1 MIFPLGQLDF
11 HPRGVPTQ
19 VKLPIKATSIACGSN
34 HSVILAEDGR
44 VFTFGNFQK
53 GSLGR
58 EGPPDDS
65 QAVAITR
72 EEIAMRK
79 LWFTI
84 PEAIQG
90 MYFNLETHNVN
101 YSIEDGLVFTF
112 WTFGVF
118 WYTKIFQ

>member
-1 MIFPLGQLDF
+1 MISTLGQLDF

-90 MYFNLETHNVN
+90 MYFFMKT
-101 YSIEDGLVFTF
+101 IDGIKK
-112 WTFGVF
+112 
-118 WYTKIFQ
+118 YIFLCHLLICLLLSFIF